1 MCPASRAMCEQE
13 REGNLKKIKVP
24 QVELDH
30 TCAGMHKPPGYGF
43 SAQLTWVAEPQIQKN
58 VTNFQ

>member
-1 MCPASRAMCEQE
+1 MCEQE